1 MRKKTVM
8 VFLVFL
14 ISFTPLIYGYWEW
27 TPKTGK
33 WINPKYAVKSTD
45 REQWEYAESFKIAGN
60 NEVALREYAKLVKH
74 YPLSPL
80 APAALFESAKIYLKT
95 GDRENAFNKL
105 DEIIKRYPEYPE
117 IEQVLKVQREI
128 SIELLKKKQ
137 LRFVD
142 KLKDPTKKYEAISRA
157 IDSDP
162 FSQETPQV
170 ALQLA
175 EKYAKNRDMEKA
187 MKIYQQII
195 RDFPDSQWEEKAR
208 YEMLMNEIEGIPE
221 ASADDSKFSA
231 IEKSIDSF
239 IFEFPSSPY
248 RPSLEKKKAELRN
261 EIARRLF
268 NIAEIYKKNGYKKS
282 ADIYFKKIKKLYPET
297 EYAKKCPPDI
307 N

>member
-1 MRKKTVM
+1 MKKKSVLAF
-8 VFLVFL
+8 VVCF
-14 ISFTPLIYGYWEW
+14 ISFTQLLYGYWEW

-60 NEVALREYAKLVKH
+60 NEIALREYSKLVKY

-80 APAALFESAKIYLKT
+80 APGALFESAKIYSKI
-95 GDRENAFNKL
+95 GDKENAFNKL

-117 IEQVLKVQREI
+117 IEQVLKMQREI
-128 SIELLKKKQ
+128 SMELLKKKQ

-142 KLKDPTKKYEAISRA
+142 RLKDPTKKYEAISRA
-157 IDSDP
+157 IESDP
-162 FSQETPQV
+162 FNQETPRV

-175 EKYAKNRDMEKA
+175 EKYAKSKDIEKA

-195 RDFPDSQWEEKAR
+195 RDFPNSQWEEKAR
-208 YEMLMNEIEGIPE
+208 YEMLMNEIKSIPE

-231 IEKSIDSF
+231 VEKSIDSF
-239 IFEFPSSPY
+239 ISDFPSSPY
-248 RPSLEKKKAELRN
+248 KPTLEKKKAELRN

-268 NIAEIYKKNGYKKS
+268 NIAEIYQKNGYKKS
-282 ADIYFKKIKKLYPET
+282 ADIYFKKVKTFYPET
-297 EYAKKCPPDI
+297 DYAKKCPPDSH
-307 N
+307 